1 MAPGHMFD
9 TYCLFHS
16 LFLNNEVTNEVFL
29 LSLPSKGDI
38 KSKSSLVLT
47 LAVSWVFCFTHVKI
61 GFYQ

>member
-1 MAPGHMFD
+1 MTHTVYFI
-9 TYCLFHS
+9 
-16 LFLNNEVTNEVFL
+16 LFLNNEVTNGVFL

-47 LAVSWVFCFTHVKI
+47 SAVSGLLFFTRVKI